1 MISNGT
7 TYSSTLA
14 LKEVINHSYSLDVG
28 RKRGAL
34 MRTRQHI
41 LEATERM
48 LQTRGLAR
56 LTNKEIAEAAGCAE
70 GTLYKHFETKEALI
84 LAAIEEN
91 VPDFLSFV
99 DEEHIGEGA
108 IEEHVQNV
116 ARAAIGYYRKLLPLT
131 TALFADMDLLA
142 HFRLWMQE
150 QQGGPLSIYERVVSY
165 VAAEQ
170 RLGRLKPEIDPFSLA
185 ALLLGACHQYVF
197 VQYFQGH
204 DPKPRHGWWV
214 FRTFDESEMCLLRW
228 LFLGSLQNS
237 LA

>member
-1 MISNGT
+1 
-7 TYSSTLA
+7 
-14 LKEVINHSYSLDVG
+14 
-28 RKRGAL
+28 
-34 MRTRQHI
+34 MRTRSYI
-41 LEATERM
+41 LEAAEQM

-91 VPDFLSFV
+91 VPDVLAV
-99 DEEHIGEGA
+99 VGEERTGQGA
-108 IEEHVQNV
+108 IEENV
-116 ARAAIGYYRKLLPLT
+116 RDIARASIRYYRKLLPLT
-131 TALFADMDLLA
+131 TALFADIDLLN

-150 QQGGPLSIYERVVSY
+150 RKGGPLSIYERVANY

-170 RLGRLKPEIDPFSLA
+170 RLGRLKPEIEPFSFA

-204 DPKPRHGWWV
+204 DPFPVSEDQFVAGIT
-214 FRTFDESEMCLLRW
+214 RTLLT
-228 LFLGSLQNS
+228 
-237 LA
+237 